1 MPRTWRLCKT
11 KWAGTAFSG
20 NGAAQFPGRWNSAGQ
35 KIIYTASSQALAA
48 LEMLA
53 HVEDRSYLRRAQF
66 VIIPV
71 DIPDALVQIPK
82 RLPSGWAHS
91 PPLRASQK
99 LGDRFIA
106 TALMPVLRVPSAVVP
121 EEFNYLLNPL
131 HADFS
136 KITVGRPERFRFD
149 PRLI

>member
-1 MPRTWRLCKT
+1 MPRAWRLCKA
-11 KWAGTAFSG
+11 KWAPTAFSG
-20 NGAAQFPGRWNSAGQ
+20 NGAAEFPGRWNSLGQ
-35 KIIYTASSQALAA
+35 KVVYVASSQALAA

-66 VIIPV
+66 VVIAV

-91 PPLRASQK
+91 PPLRVSQK
-99 LGDRFIA
+99 LGDRFLA
-106 TALMPVLRVPSAVVP
+106 AASMPALRVPSAVVP

-131 HADFS
+131 HREFS
-136 KITVGRPERFRFD
+136 QLVLGRPEKFRFD